1 MPAELCI
8 KIISESTAEKKDAIE
23 ALEKLTDARQ
33 AYYEAGYAIHEL
45 AMHAE
50 AIYRSPKAVT
60 EEQRLLLS
68 YAFSNLTLNAS
79 KITPNYTLG
88 FQFLQEWM
96 PMVNK
101 IFKPAEN
108 VATAGTFE
116 PSEEEKASLY
126 HHRDLNPS
134 SRRERA
140 VSWTRLDDDGVL
152 PLRHCRRD
160 YKDKLPRGQAGLAK
174 KEQVRH
180 Y

>member
-1 MPAELCI
+1 MPADLCL
-8 KIISESTAEKKDAIE
+8 KIIGESTEEKKDAIA

-50 AIYRSPKAVT
+50 AIYHSPKAVV

-68 YAFSNLTLNAS
+68 YAFLNMTLNTH

-96 PMVNK
+96 PMVNN

-108 VATAGTFE
+108 AAMASTFE
-116 PSEEEKASLY
+116 PSEEEKSSL
-126 HHRDLNPS
+126 RGRPDLNRQP
-134 SRRERA
+134 
-140 VSWTRLDDDGVL
+140 
-152 PLRHCRRD
+152 P
-160 YKDKLPRGQAGLAK
+160 P
-174 KEQVRH
+174 
-180 Y
+180 